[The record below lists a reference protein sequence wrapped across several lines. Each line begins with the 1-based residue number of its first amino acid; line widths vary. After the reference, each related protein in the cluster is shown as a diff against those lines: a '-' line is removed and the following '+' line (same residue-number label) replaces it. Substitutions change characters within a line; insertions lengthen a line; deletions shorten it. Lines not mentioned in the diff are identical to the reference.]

1 MFISLMF
8 INKYLTLYI
17 EVIVRIE
24 LIPLFIEYHYQE
36 TQKHS
41 LQNFIK
47 KSNGFVHIAYDTI

>member
-1 MFISLMF
+1 MF